1 MIPLSQLDVPSHQ
14 LLGSHFLG
22 LLGWVVYSRGPLDDV
37 KRSCD
42 PPPPPAQD
50 HWLPKAQVIPLHLM
64 ISCGSMG
71 AKEVGC
77 SLGLKNGVNE
87 MNKDT
92 EAGHSKIQLIMC
104 SVNAEH

>member
-1 MIPLSQLDVPSHQ
+1 M
-14 LLGSHFLG
+14 
-22 LLGWVVYSRGPLDDV
+22 
-37 KRSCD
+37 
-42 PPPPPAQD
+42 
-50 HWLPKAQVIPLHLM
+50 
-64 ISCGSMG
+64 
-71 AKEVGC
+71 GC